1 MEPEEYQRLAE
12 LEDRMWYF
20 RALHGHCLRL
30 LRARLGTGPC
40 AVLDAGCGTG
50 GLIRHLTAH
59 VPAWSLTGL
68 DLSPLACERAARRCR
83 ARIVQGPAAA
93 LPFPDGAFAAVVAA
107 DLLYALD
114 DPGAALREFR
124 RGLRPGG
131 WVVVDVPAYRWLRSR
146 HDAAVHGRHRFVRR
160 EVAELLRAAGFAV
173 EYCTHWNALSF
184 PLIVIRRKILGNF
197 GPASDVQPQPAP
209 VEAALRGLMA
219 LEAAWLRLGGR
230 WAWGCSILAVGR
242 RPA

>member
-1 MEPEEYQRLAE
+1 MEPEEYERLAE

-20 RALHGHCLRL
+20 RSLHGHIHRL
-30 LRARLGTGPC
+30 LRARLGPGPC
-40 AVLDAGCGTG
+40 ELLDAGCGTG
-50 GLIRHLTAH
+50 GLIRHLAARA
-59 VPAWSLTGL
+59 PAWTLTGL

-83 ARIVQGPAAA
+83 ARIVQGSATA

-173 EYCTHWNALSF
+173 EYCTHWNALPF
-184 PLIVIRRKILGNF
+184 PLIVIRRKVLGKF
-197 GPASDVQPQPAP
+197 GAASDVQLQPAP

-242 RPA
+242 KPA